1 LTVDPDG
8 APCICGNQGCLE
20 TIFSAGAIE
29 AEARSIVSRGC
40 RSALTDR
47 FFQAP
52 EKLTCRA
59 VFEAADQGDALAR
72 WVVDRAVGVLGAAI
86 ASLAMAFDPEVI
98 ILGGQISDAGPALF
112 EPLRR
117 ELAWRTR
124 MLNREIPLLKAG
136 VADATGVAGAAALLL
151 SGLRPAA

>member
-1 LTVDPDG
+1 MDPDG
-8 APCICGNQGCLE
+8 APCICGNRGCLE

-40 RSALTDR
+40 LSALTGR
-47 FFQAP
+47 FLQAP

-59 VFEAADQGDALAR
+59 VFEAASQGDAPAR

-86 ASLAMAFDPEVI
+86 SSLAMAFDPEVI

-112 EPLRR
+112 DHLRR

-136 VADATGVAGAAALLL
+136 VADATVVAGAAALLL